1 MTCYIILVEKI
12 EDIVYNIW
20 YSRWDVSKKF
30 IIFTLIL
37 SLCLVFTGC
46 ANVTTSVN
54 WINGAIVEEINI
66 QLDKDIIIHHG
77 YNYEGIVADLYEVKN
92 DKPSG
97 LLWDWLQEAK
107 SNYVS
112 KVYSVFAG
120 NDEKIIEYL
129 NFGLIDSGISP
140 TSDGFTLYLTFS
152 HFDYFM
158 FFNNMELKPG
168 QTHII
173 DVPFNGEVTKQ
184 DDDLTSAYIQTSTT
198 LFAGCLE
205 KTVNGVNIVDKIKD
219 IFASNLYVA
228 TPIEFDVSEVDLTY
242 KFITPYRRLHSD
254 GKVSKIDNK
263 YEHTWQI
270 DILDSDQEIHFYRV
284 SANSIVWYLGA
295 LGITV
300 LFLVIGTVVAVII
313 ERKKRRKL

>member
-1 MTCYIILVEKI
+1 M
-12 EDIVYNIW
+12 
-20 YSRWDVSKKF
+20 SKKF

-77 YNYEGIVADLYEVKN
+77 YNYEAIVADLYEVKN
-92 DKPSG
+92 DKPRG

-158 FFNNMELKPG
+158 FFNDMELKPG
-168 QTHII
+168 ETHII

-205 KTVNGVNIVDKIKD
+205 KTVNGVNIVDKIKE
-219 IFASNLYVA
+219 IFANNKKVDTTL
-228 TPIEFDVSEVDLTY
+228 EFDVSKVDLTY

-254 GKVSKIDNK
+254 GDVSKIDNK

-313 ERKKRRKL
+313 ERKKRRKLQ

>member
-1 MTCYIILVEKI
+1 M
-12 EDIVYNIW
+12 
-20 YSRWDVSKKF
+20 SKKF

-120 NDEKIIEYL
+120 NDEKI
-129 NFGLIDSGISP
+129 
-140 TSDGFTLYLTFS
+140 
-152 HFDYFM
+152 
-158 FFNNMELKPG
+158 
-168 QTHII
+168 
-173 DVPFNGEVTKQ
+173 
-184 DDDLTSAYIQTSTT
+184 
-198 LFAGCLE
+198 
-205 KTVNGVNIVDKIKD
+205 
-219 IFASNLYVA
+219 
-228 TPIEFDVSEVDLTY
+228 
-242 KFITPYRRLHSD
+242 
-254 GKVSKIDNK
+254 
-263 YEHTWQI
+263 
-270 DILDSDQEIHFYRV
+270 
-284 SANSIVWYLGA
+284 
-295 LGITV
+295 
-300 LFLVIGTVVAVII
+300 
-313 ERKKRRKL
+313 

>member
-1 MTCYIILVEKI
+1 M
-12 EDIVYNIW
+12 
-20 YSRWDVSKKF
+20 SKKF

-92 DKPSG
+92 DKPRG

-158 FFNNMELKPG
+158 FFNDMELKPG

-228 TPIEFDVSEVDLTY
+228 TPIGFDVSEVDLTY

-300 LFLVIGTVVAVII
+300 LFLIIGTVVAVII
-313 ERKKRRKL
+313 ERKKRRKLQ

>member
-1 MTCYIILVEKI
+1 M
-12 EDIVYNIW
+12 
-20 YSRWDVSKKF
+20 SKKF

-158 FFNNMELKPG
+158 FFNDMELKPG
-168 QTHII
+168 ETHII
-173 DVPFNGEVTKQ
+173 DVPFSGEVTKQ

-228 TPIEFDVSEVDLTY
+228 TPIAFDVSEVDLTY

-313 ERKKRRKL
+313 ERKKRRKLQ

>member
-77 YNYEGIVADLYEVKN
+77 YNYERIVADLYEVKN
-92 DKPSG
+92 DKPRG

-158 FFNNMELKPG
+158 FFNDMELKPG
-168 QTHII
+168 ETHII

-205 KTVNGVNIVDKIKD
+205 KTVNGVNIVDTIKG
-219 IFASNLYVA
+219 IFANNKKVD
-228 TPIEFDVSEVDLTY
+228 TTIEFDVSRVDLTY